1 MGWTYVI
8 VAGLLEIIWI
18 FTMKQSEGFTVLVP
32 SVATVIL
39 LVISFFIFSKAMEF
53 ISVGTAYAVF
63 TGIGTVGA
71 VTVEF
76 IMNPEL
82 VSVMKVFFI
91 LILLTGILGLK
102 VTEKE
107 ETEGSEVSH

>member
-18 FTMKQSEGFTVLVP
+18 FTMKQSEGFTQMVP
-32 SVATVIL
+32 SIVTVIL
-39 LVISFFIFSKAMEF
+39 LVVSFYIFSKAMEY

-76 IMNPEL
+76 VMEPEL
-82 VSVMKVFFI
+82 VSAIKVFFI
-91 LILLTGILGLK
+91 LVLLTGIVGLK
-102 VTEKE
+102 ITEKE
-107 ETEGSEVSH
+107 ESETSEVSH